1 MPDCTVIDALTPCEF
16 VMPAVEETAPDPM
29 TFERAPSVVDVTL
42 KDAMHVVGDEP
53 TVRSERLEN
62 AIVCPVIAELGAGCP
77 DCWHPVNVTF
87 GGVANESPAGNVSA
101 YATPFAVVCV
111 KPLTG
116 ETVKPMFVVACEPD

>member
-1 MPDCTVIDALTPCEF
+1 MPDCTVIDAFTPCEF
-16 VMPAVEETAPDPM
+16 VMPAVDVTAPDAI

-53 TVRSERLEN
+53 TVSSERFEN
-62 AIVCPVIAELGAGCP
+62 AIVCPVIVELGAGCP
-77 DCWHPVNVTF
+77 VCWHPVNVTF
-87 GGVANESPAGNVSA
+87 GGDANESPAGSTSE

-116 ETVKPMFVVACEPD
+116 ATVKPMLVVDCEPD